1 MAISSPLLGAFNNI
15 VNINRSKSAMN
26 STRSSFNNF
35 LNFMEIET
43 KRLEAIKLPEERK
56 IKNLQTLN
64 IASTFG
70 RPGSLLS
77 SLFSGAL
84 DVGGFLGNM
93 FGGKEKSPKA
103 GKPIPKAKG
112 IRLGGLKAVGIA
124 NAVFAGLDFATGLA
138 EGESVGKAASGA
150 GGALAGSLL
159 GGAIGQTLIPI
170 PGLGFVIGSM
180 AGNFLGGYLADRGYE
195 AATGEKSVKEKTRA
209 RLRTQEKKQREEAAA
224 PGTTFA
230 DVTGRFDQV
239 VSNFERFAYTGFAN
253 MMNAAAAATGE
264 EQNLEMG
271 AEYPDEQQGSGEVTG
286 EYEDVM
292 AEGGTLPSSTNI
304 TSGFKMRYHPVTGQY
319 KMHYGNDYAGAG
331 AVNKPISIIQPG
343 KVVFAG
349 AMGTA
354 GNAVVIDHPDGT
366 TTKYFHLA
374 DNSIKVKVGE
384 QLEPGRVI
392 GTVGSTGR
400 STGPHLHFE
409 VWRNGKAQD
418 PTADADRYFR
428 FGGNVKVKSK
438 PGGSS
443 NAPVAIL
450 MAGTNDADA
459 NTAAANVKRS
469 IEELKA
475 KGYRVVVVPPSQQSG
490 SKYKSIGAAVEKA
503 AVSAG
508 AEVRNK
514 TYKGAGDDY
523 PYAHLDENS
532 VTALKKE
539 FPNARVIGDSNAE
552 SFAGSMNYRG
562 QPSAK
567 ILDAVR
573 TLPSVRAQGGPEEDA
588 AIIESMIR
596 SGSTMPTAIEQ
607 FSEYPLYNIG
617 SNKVVLIPI
626 IQNQGGGS
634 QRPMVISGG
643 NGGQQIMIP
652 GGSSKTVLLNNMVK
666 SLLLTN
672 LSGS

>member
-1 MAISSPLLGAFNNI
+1 MAINSPLLGAFNNI

-43 KRLEAIKLPEERK
+43 KKLESIKLPRERK
-56 IKNLQTLN
+56 IKSLQSLN

-93 FGGKEKSPKA
+93 FGGKNKSPKA
-103 GKPIPKAKG
+103 PKAVPKNKG
-112 IRLGGLKAVGIA
+112 VKLGGVKALNIL
-124 NAVFAGLDFATGLA
+124 NTVFAGLDFAQGVA
-138 EGESVGKAASGA
+138 EGESVGKAAAGA
-150 GGALAGSLL
+150 GASLAGSIVGAAL
-159 GGAIGQTLIPI
+159 GSIGGP
-170 PGLGFVIGSM
+170 LGSL
-180 AGNFLGGYLADRGYE
+180 AGRAAGGFIGGYLGDRAYE
-195 AATGEKSVKEKTRA
+195 AYESISGQNKSVKQKTEEKLKA
-209 RLRTQEKKQREEAAA
+209 QEKKQREEAATS
-224 PGTTFA
+224 GTTFA

-271 AEYPDEQQGSGEVTG
+271 AEYPDDQQGNGEVTG

-292 AEGGTLPSSTNI
+292 AEGGKLPSSAI
-304 TSGFKMRYHPVTGQY
+304 KTSGFGMRWGR
-319 KMHYGNDYAGAG
+319 MHQGNDYAGPG
-331 AVNKPISIIQPG
+331 VDYQPISVIQPG
-343 KVVFAG
+343 KVIASGF
-349 AMGTA
+349 MGSA

-366 TTKYFHLA
+366 TTKYFHLM
-374 DNSIKVKVGE
+374 DNSIKVKTG
-384 QLEPGRVI
+384 QQITPGQVI
-392 GTVGSTGR
+392 GNVGSTGR

-409 VWRNGKAQD
+409 VWRNGRPQD

-428 FGGNVKVKSK
+428 FGGNVKVKPK

-490 SKYKSIGAAVEKA
+490 SKYKGIGAAVEKA

-567 ILDAVR
+567 ILDAIR

-588 AIIESMIR
+588 AIFEAMIR
-596 SGSTMPTAIEQ
+596 SGTVVPIMPQ
-607 FSEYPLYNIG
+607 QVSEYLSYNLG
-617 SNKVVLIPI
+617 SNSVVLIPI
-626 IQNQGGGS
+626 IQGQGSS
-634 QRPMVISGG
+634 QRPMVISSGSG
-643 NGGQQIMIP
+643 GGQQMVVS
-652 GGSSKTVLLNNMVK
+652 GGSSKGSMLNNVVK
-666 SLLLTN
+666 TLMLTN